1 MIKLW
6 NYSKT
11 PERGVKDVDI
21 YLDDLHLF
29 SGTLKKAPMA
39 DVHATGSRF
48 GRVHKVTEQF
58 GQPVLF
64 SCSQAQVDAEKRSVY
79 YCGVEEQDVLGINE
93 GQVMQESRAMY
104 RKLDPGAEGVIV
116 DLDLRPMTAV
126 CRQ

>member
-1 MIKLW
+1 MIKFW

-11 PERGVKDVDI
+11 PERGVKELDI
-21 YLDDLHLF
+21 YFDDSHLF
-29 SGTLKKAPMA
+29 SGTLKKAPIA
-39 DVHATGSRF
+39 DRNGGCSK
-48 GRVHKVTEQF
+48 VHKVTEQF
-58 GQPVLF
+58 GQAVLF
-64 SCSQAQVDAEKRSVY
+64 STSHAQVAAEKRNVY

-104 RKLDPGAEGVIV
+104 RKPDPGAEGVVV